1 MINHVTLMGR
11 LTRNPEIRY
20 TQNNKPVASYTLA
33 VDRGFKDQNGN
44 SITDFIPC
52 VAWGKIAGFAQDYL
66 YKGTL
71 IAVEGRLEQRN
82 WTDKTVIS
90 ALRMRLLFP
99 SIIFVKARLQQLPT
113 NVHRIRQTVPHLRRA
128 MTSRK
133 CLTMEKYRSDWRS
146 RKWIITNW

>member
-82 WTDKTVIS
+82 WTDKNGNKRTTYEVIVS
-90 ALRMRLLFP
+90 QHHFCE
-99 SIIFVKARLQQLPT
+99 SKAAAAAHERPPHPADCT
-113 NVHRIRQTVPHLRRA
+113 PPPESDDFTEMPDDGEVPF
-128 MTSRK
+128 
-133 CLTMEKYRSDWRS
+133 
-146 RKWIITNW
+146 